1 MIPPKILVDNTIPYI
16 EGVLEPYADVTY
28 LDARE
33 FTKDTVRDA
42 DILVVRTRTKC
53 GSSLLDGSSVKMI
66 ATATVGTDHIEL
78 DWCKAHGIQVANA
91 SGCHAGG
98 VMNYVFSA
106 LYATAA
112 RKSIHLN
119 DKVFGIIGA
128 GHVGSLVQK
137 MAQKLGFKVLVCDTP
152 RAEDE
157 GQEGF
162 CELDE
167 LLRNSDIV
175 SLHVPLN
182 DKTRLMAD
190 EEFFN
195 LMKGGAFFIN
205 ASRGGIVDENALKE
219 ACPRLGPVI
228 IDTWNNEPDID
239 KDLMDK
245 VDIATPHIAGYT
257 VQGKLIGTSLAVRA
271 VANFLG
277 IDELKDF
284 YHENE
289 DPELNPIKLD
299 LIGKNQGEIASL
311 IQYNYPIFTD
321 DFMLRM
327 IPDNFEAYR
336 SEYKYRREFYF

>member
-1 MIPPKILVDNTIPYI
+1 MKSPKILIDNTIPYI
-16 EGVLEPYADVTY
+16 EGVLEPYAEVSY
-28 LDARE
+28 LATNE
-33 FTKDTVRDA
+33 FTNDAVKDA
-42 DILVVRTRTKC
+42 DVLIVRTRIKC
-53 GSSLLDGSSVKMI
+53 DARLLEGSSVKMI
-66 ATATVGTDHIEL
+66 ATATVGTDHIDI
-78 DWCKAHGIQVANA
+78 DWCSSHGITVANA

-112 RKSIHLN
+112 RKSIHLS

-128 GHVGSLVQK
+128 GRVGSLVEK
-137 MAQKLGFKVLVCDTP
+137 MAKKLGFKVLLCDTP
-152 RAEDE
+152 RAENE
-157 GQEGF
+157 GSEGF
-162 CELDE
+162 CQLDD

-182 DKTRLMAD
+182 DSTRLMAD
-190 EEFFN
+190 ENFFN

-228 IDTWNNEPDID
+228 IDTWNNEPNID
-239 KDLMDK
+239 KELMDK

-257 VQGKLIGTSLAVRA
+257 VQGKLLGTSLAVRA
-271 VANFLG
+271 VAKFLG
-277 IDELKDF
+277 IEELKNF
-284 YHENE
+284 YHKNE
-289 DPELNPIKLD
+289 EPELNPIKLD